1 MPGLGRSA
9 ATLLRT
15 SWRGDLRYL
24 LGGRALRSLSQ
35 GYLAI
40 VVPLF
45 LVRAGCDTVRIGV
58 LLTAAA
64 AGSAL
69 QTALVGFAADRWG
82 RKPVL
87 VALGFMTSAGGLA
100 FAVTTHY
107 IPLLIAAVLGTI
119 GTGGGAGSGGAF
131 GPYYPA
137 EQALIAEHAGD
148 ANRTAVFAGLSL
160 VGVLAASVGAALAAV
175 PRLVRTVGW
184 GTRIDGY
191 HLLFAFTALL
201 GVAMATVILPVK
213 EEAPAHSPSVR
224 RGPLPLSP
232 RTRGLLARFAVTSA
246 VNGMAIGFLGPI
258 LALWF
263 HLRYGV
269 DSATIGALYF
279 AINLAAV
286 ASYVGVPWITRR
298 LGGIVRTVVAVRL
311 FSVGLLAVI
320 PLMPT
325 FALAGGAYLVRM
337 LANAVSV
344 PVRQSFVMGIV
355 EPSERSR
362 MAALSN
368 LPARILSL
376 AGPTL
381 AGMMLRVW
389 WIGVPL
395 ELASGLQLAYAGL
408 FWRFF
413 RDVRPPEES
422 LEPVPM
428 ADEDSV

>member
-1 MPGLGRSA
+1 VSRLRHSV
-9 ATLLRT
+9 ATLFRT
-15 SWRGDLRYL
+15 TWHGDLRYL

-45 LVRAGCDTVRIGV
+45 LVRAGYGTVRIGV

-69 QTALVGFAADRWG
+69 QTALVGFVADRWG

-87 VALGFMTSAGGLA
+87 VALGFTTALAGIV
-100 FAVTTHY
+100 FALSTAYV
-107 IPLLIAAVLGTI
+107 PLLVAAMLGTI
-119 GTGGGAGSGGAF
+119 GSGGGAGSGGAF

-148 ANRTAVFAGLSL
+148 ADRTTVFAGLSL

-175 PRLVRTVGW
+175 PRLVGTLGW

-201 GVAMATVILPVK
+201 GLAMAAVVLPVR
-213 EEAPAHSPSVR
+213 ELASAHAPAEPKAPR
-224 RGPLPLSP
+224 RLSP
-232 RTRGLLARFAVTSA
+232 RTRGLMARFAVTSA
-246 VNGMAIGFLGPI
+246 VNGLAVGFLGPI

-263 HLRYGV
+263 HLRYHV
-269 DSATIGALYF
+269 DSATIGSLYLV
-279 AINLAAV
+279 INLAAA
-286 ASYVGVPWITRR
+286 ASYVSVPAVTRR
-298 LGGIVRTVVAVRL
+298 LGGVVRTVVTVRL
-311 FSVGLLAVI
+311 FSVALLAVL

-325 FALAGGAYLVRM
+325 FVLAGGVYLVRM

-344 PVRQSFVMGIV
+344 PARQSLVVGV
-355 EPSERSR
+355 VAPAERSR

-368 LPARILSL
+368 LPARVFSL

-381 AGMMLRVW
+381 AGIMFRVW
-389 WIGVPL
+389 WLGVPL
-395 ELASGLQLAYAGL
+395 EMASALQLAYAAL

-413 RDVRPPEES
+413 RGLRPPEEQAPLLAEIES
-422 LEPVPM
+422 PE
-428 ADEDSV
+428 